1 MGLRKTAIVS
11 GQSMLPSLKEGDIVF
26 FKIYKEGKSK
36 PKPGEIVI
44 FNHPLKNIICIKRIS
59 IVNQNNIEVLGDNIE
74 FSEDSNKFGL
84 INNEKIIGIVTSKLI
99 IPKLKNFLIQK
110 NRSTSLNPK

>member
-11 GQSMLPSLKEGDIVF
+11 GDSMLPSLKEGDIVF
-26 FKIYKEGKSK
+26 FKIFKEGKSK
-36 PKPGEIVI
+36 PKPGQKVI
-44 FNHPLKNIICIKRIS
+44 FHHPLKNIICIKRIRV
-59 IVNQNNIEVLGDNIE
+59 VNQNNIEVLGDNIE

-84 INNEKIIGIVTSKLI
+84 INNEKIIGIITSKLI
-99 IPKLKNFLIQK
+99 FPKLKNFLIQK

>member
-1 MGLRKTAIVS
+1 
-11 GQSMLPSLKEGDIVF
+11 MLPSLTEGDLVF
-26 FKIYKEGKSK
+26 FKVYKKNKSRLK
-36 PKPGEIVI
+36 NRQIVI
-44 FNHPLKNIICIKRIS
+44 FDHPLKNKRLIKRIS
-59 IVNQNNIEVLGDNIE
+59 SVNQNNIEVLGDNIK

-110 NRSTSLNPK
+110 KRSTSLNPK